1 MKICIIVSDYY
12 KEISQNLLKG
22 SISELKKNGYK
33 NIKIKFVSGA
43 FEIPNIISRNI
54 KKFDAF
60 IALGC
65 IIKGETD
72 HYYFISQNVTSG
84 LMKISIDSKIPIGFG
99 ILTCNNLRQA
109 KNRSSILK
117 INKGKEVAQGIIS
130 ILKNK

>member
-84 LMKISIDSKIPIGFG
+84 LMKISIDSKKPIGFG
-99 ILTCNNLRQA
+99 ILTCNNIQQA
-109 KNRSSILK
+109 KERALVNK
-117 INKGKEVAQGIIS
+117 KNKGKEVAAGIIS
-130 ILKNK
+130 IIKSS

>member
-65 IIKGETD
+65 IVKGETD

-84 LMKISIDSKIPIGFG
+84 LMKITIESKKPIGLG
-99 ILTCNNLRQA
+99 ILTCNNLKQA

-117 INKGKEVAQGIIS
+117 INKGKEAAQGIIS

>member
-22 SISELKKNGYK
+22 SINELKKNGYK

>member
-22 SISELKKNGYK
+22 SFSELKKNGYK
-33 NIKIKFVSGA
+33 NIKTKFVSGA

-84 LMKISIDSKIPIGFG
+84 LMKISIDSKKPIGFG
-99 ILTCNNLRQA
+99 ILTCNNLKQA
-109 KNRSSILK
+109 KNRASILK

>member
-84 LMKISIDSKIPIGFG
+84 LMKLSIDSKKPIGFG
-99 ILTCNNLRQA
+99 ILTCNNLKQA
-109 KNRSSILK
+109 KNRASTLK

>member
-22 SISELKKNGYK
+22 SINELKKNGYK
-33 NIKIKFVSGA
+33 NIKKKFVSGA

-84 LMKISIDSKIPIGFG
+84 LMKISIDSKKPIGFG
-99 ILTCNNLRQA
+99 ILTCNNLKQA
-109 KNRSSILK
+109 KNRASILK